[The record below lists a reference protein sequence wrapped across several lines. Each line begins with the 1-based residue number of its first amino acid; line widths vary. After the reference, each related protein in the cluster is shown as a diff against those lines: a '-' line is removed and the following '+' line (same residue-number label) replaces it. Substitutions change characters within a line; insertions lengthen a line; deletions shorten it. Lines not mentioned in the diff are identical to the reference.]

1 MKNMFDF
8 DKLVDRAGSASVK
21 FDLRQEI
28 FGKKDVLPMW
38 VADMDFETPQCIRDA
53 VMKRAS
59 HPVYGYSFMTEAYF
73 NAFMGWLKRRHQWE
87 IDKEWIVFSPGIV
100 TAINAAVFAFT
111 EPGDGVII
119 QSPVYFPFSDAVK
132 NNGRKLLNNQLLY
145 LENSYK
151 IDFDDLE
158 DKAKEAKLLLLS
170 SPHNPVS
177 RCWSADEL
185 IRLGDICLKNGVV
198 ILSDEIHADLT
209 LPGYKH
215 LPLAKLSPELAEVT
229 ITCMAPS
236 KTFNVAGL
244 FTSQIVIK
252 NEKLRKQFYNSMD
265 TYHLIHGNIFGMI
278 ASEAGYTH
286 GDKWLDALMQ
296 YVQGNFELVDDF
308 FKKELPAFSLIKPE
322 ATFLAWIDYSK
333 TGYSDKEMEKKLVE
347 EASLGLNPGRIFGAG
362 GSGFMRMN
370 LGTPRS
376 NVMEALNRIKKVFG

>member
-1 MKNMFDF
+1 MFDF
-8 DKLVDRAGSASVK
+8 DKIVDRAGSASVK

-59 HPVYGYSFMTEAYF
+59 HPVYGYSFMTDAYF
-73 NAFMGWLKRRHQWE
+73 NAFIGWANRRHQWE

-100 TAINAAVFAFT
+100 TAINAAVLTFT
-111 EPGDGVII
+111 EPGDGVIV
-119 QSPVYFPFSDAVK
+119 QSPVYFPFFDAVK

-145 LENSYK
+145 SGNSYK
-151 IDFDDLE
+151 IDFEDLE
-158 DKAKEAKLLLLS
+158 KKAKEAKLLLLS

-177 RCWSADEL
+177 RCWSVEEL
-185 IRLGDICLKNGVV
+185 KRLGNICLENGVV

-215 LPLAKLSPELAEVT
+215 VPLAKLSQQLSEVV

-252 NEKLRKQFYNSMD
+252 NEVLRKRFNKTMD

-278 ASEAGYTH
+278 ASEAGYTQ
-286 GDKWLDALMQ
+286 GDKWLDALIQ
-296 YVQGNFELVDDF
+296 YVQGNFDLVDEYL
-308 FKKELPAFSLIKPE
+308 KNKLPAFSLIKPE

-333 TGYSDKEMEKKLVE
+333 TSFTDKEMEKKLVE

>member
-59 HPVYGYSFMTEAYF
+59 HPVYGYSFMTDAYF
-73 NAFMGWLKRRHQWE
+73 NAFIGWLKRRHQWE

-100 TAINAAVFAFT
+100 TAINAAVLAFT
-111 EPGDGVII
+111 EPGDGVIV
-119 QSPVYFPFSDAVK
+119 QTPVYFPFSDAVK

-185 IRLGDICLKNGVV
+185 IRLGNICLKNGVV
-198 ILSDEIHADLT
+198 
-209 LPGYKH
+209 
-215 LPLAKLSPELAEVT
+215 
-229 ITCMAPS
+229 
-236 KTFNVAGL
+236 
-244 FTSQIVIK
+244 
-252 NEKLRKQFYNSMD
+252 
-265 TYHLIHGNIFGMI
+265 NI
-278 ASEAGYTH
+278 
-286 GDKWLDALMQ
+286 
-296 YVQGNFELVDDF
+296 
-308 FKKELPAFSLIKPE
+308 
-322 ATFLAWIDYSK
+322 
-333 TGYSDKEMEKKLVE
+333 
-347 EASLGLNPGRIFGAG
+347 
-362 GSGFMRMN
+362 
-370 LGTPRS
+370 
-376 NVMEALNRIKKVFG
+376 